1 MLAKE
6 ANSETKI
13 VAVTGGSDG
22 LGKAI
27 VTAYAK
33 TGATVVM
40 LARNEQRLSE
50 AAQMLSGAGHNVA
63 PIVADVTDDASVKN
77 AVAEIESKHGRLDV
91 WVNNVGKS
99 TRASVMD
106 CSIELYDELM
116 QLNFYSA
123 VRCTQFALPLLKQS
137 SGSLIN
143 IGSLASKTAWPWM
156 APYSTSKHALAAYT
170 QQLRL
175 EGPKNVN
182 FLHVMPGPIKR
193 ADAGRRYDTDGA
205 SGNISDA
212 ARKPGAGAKV
222 KGIDP
227 QELAEKIVDAQRR
240 RRDELM
246 VPSKSRILFAIAQ
259 LSPTAG
265 DWLLK
270 RFTPDND

>member
-1 MLAKE
+1 M
-6 ANSETKI
+6 
-13 VAVTGGSDG
+13 TGGSDG

-123 VRCTQFALPLLKQS
+123 VRCTQFALPLLEQS

-170 QQLRL
+170 HQLRL
-175 EGPKNVN
+175 EVPKNINV
-182 FLHVMPGPIKR
+182 LHVLPGPIR
-193 ADAGRRYDTDGA
+193 RPDAGTRYDGQA
-205 SGNISDA
+205 AAVSDA

-222 KGIDP
+222 KGIEP
-227 QELAEKIVDAQRR
+227 QVLAEKIVNAEQRR
-240 RRDELM
+240 QAELI
-246 VPSKSRILFAIAQ
+246 VPSKSRILFVVAQ
-259 LSPTAG
+259 LSAAAG
-265 DWLLK
+265 DWLLN